1 MLQIGSLLGLVCTF
15 CMCRFNRVREV
26 RFLLHGSHRNSSLA
40 PLPAN
45 RPGGRTRHTGVTTFV
60 GFWRSKRR
68 GHRTSG
74 QVDIRPKREGRGDG
88 KGGGAGEAVQI
99 DREKES
105 ERTSSPCFST
115 LRHFIFFFFSVFSSR
130 DLVGLAIV
138 HHHSTLLHPPSINRH
153 HHSRRS
159 WENIVRPYVLFLSFS
174 FRLYLPLSTFFYF
187 APY

>member
-74 QVDIRPKREGRGDG
+74 RVDIRPKGWGGGDG
-88 KGGGAGEAVQI
+88 KKGGAGEAVQI

-115 LRHFIFFFFSVFSSR
+115 LRHFIFFSIFFSSR

-153 HHSRRS
+153 HHSCRS
-159 WENIVRPYVLFLSFS
+159 WENIVRPCVLFLSFS
-174 FRLYLPLSTFFYF
+174 FRLYLPLFYF